1 MTTVIYDKKI
11 DRYLR
16 KYYIK
21 KRNENVTELFKAYAN
36 DTEEIKK
43 YICSLL
49 LYYDS
54 ICMEITAENI
64 AIPFFINLF
73 TEKGFESLV
82 EQNAI
87 RFYLQS
93 KPIMHMVTPVKGVN
107 PLSTGTFSEGPY
119 AIPEESIKCGLNF
132 SSKQIDRKYRRC
144 ITRKLLKCYEKSI
157 ENIDTRVVES
167 VYNEY
172 NNNFFEKLGLPYSKE
187 LSDFSTS
194 DAEKIGN
201 IANYYYELA
210 IIAKL
215 RYSSVDSFPLEILSD
230 EEMKSLKR
238 TKNIE
243 KYANKTFLFEKLP
256 NFEIL
261 LEIGK
266 IKPVDIP
273 NLRKN
278 KNSINFRKWIA
289 SVTSQELDSF
299 DCKEYLDCIDSNK
312 NFWSSNSGRVLK
324 TISVNTISG
333 LLLPA
338 TGGLSLLGGNA
349 ISLLDEF
356 YLTSLLSWNP
366 RFFFKEVI
374 NPLLQ

>member
-1 MTTVIYDKKI
+1 M
-11 DRYLR
+11 
-16 KYYIK
+16 
-21 KRNENVTELFKAYAN
+21 
-36 DTEEIKK
+36 
-43 YICSLL
+43 
-49 LYYDS
+49 
-54 ICMEITAENI
+54 
-64 AIPFFINLF
+64 
-73 TEKGFESLV
+73 
-82 EQNAI
+82 
-87 RFYLQS
+87 
-93 KPIMHMVTPVKGVN
+93 
-107 PLSTGTFSEGPY
+107 
-119 AIPEESIKCGLNF
+119 
-132 SSKQIDRKYRRC
+132 
-144 ITRKLLKCYEKSI
+144 
-157 ENIDTRVVES
+157 
-167 VYNEY
+167 YNEY
-172 NNNFFEKLGLPYSKE
+172 NNNFFERLGLPYSKE

-238 TKNIE
+238 TKNVE
-243 KYANKTFLFEKLP
+243 EYTNKTFLFEKLP

-273 NLRKN
+273 ELRKN

-299 DCKEYLDCIDSNK
+299 DCKEYLDFIDNNK
-312 NFWSSNSGRVLK
+312 NFWSSNAGRVLK

-356 YLTSLLSWNP
+356 YLTSLLSWNS
-366 RFFFKEVI
+366 RFFFKKVI